1 MSTSPLINQ
10 EYGAPESS
18 DYEAPRIESVL
29 HSEDLEREVAYAG
42 DVAASAP
49 PR

>member
-1 MSTSPLINQ
+1 MGISPLINQ
-10 EYGAPESS
+10 ETGAPESS

-42 DVAASAP
+42 VLAFSAP